1 MLKIATQKINETD
14 DFEGIRQKR
23 KEKRKTKR
31 KHQRKM
37 EPDNLCIGNNNNNN
51 KRNRLFLRKH
61 QTEKKREKRKRVK
74 LNWKERIRKAKEEG
88 PDQK

>member
-1 MLKIATQKINETD
+1 
-14 DFEGIRQKR
+14 
-23 KEKRKTKR
+23 
-31 KHQRKM
+31 M
-37 EPDNLCIGNNNNNN
+37 ERDNLCIGNNNNNN

-61 QTEKKREKRKRVK
+61 QTEKKREK